1 VITVNVSGEDNA
13 PEPLI
18 FYPRRH
24 TREVFDQ
31 WLLIASVSP

>member
-1 VITVNVSGEDNA
+1 VITVNVLDEDSA
-13 PEPLI
+13 SEPLI
-18 FYPRRH
+18 FDPRRH